1 MPALIGSTPCACS
14 NIRRAN
20 RAVCHLY
27 DQVLIPTRLKSTQFM
42 ILRAI
47 AEAGEIA
54 HCDLAGELMASVET
68 LSRRLASAR
77 RAGLVHVHAGQHN
90 KRMYSLTAKGQ
101 CALEEAIPYW
111 ENAQL
116 RLRHTLGNDDW
127 KLLDNFT
134 HRLAEAAI
142 RAESLPLSNGHCEG
156 SAPLRQSVRPLPR
169 LL

>member
-1 MPALIGSTPCACS
+1 MPALIGSASCACS

-20 RAVCHLY
+20 RAICHLY
-27 DQVLIPTRLKSTQFM
+27 DQVLVPTRLKSTQFM

-77 RAGLVHVHAGQHN
+77 RAGLVQVHTGQHN
-90 KRMYSLTAKGQ
+90 KRMYSLSTKGQ

-116 RLRHTLGNDDW
+116 RLRRSLGNDDW

-142 RAESLPLSNGHCEG
+142 RAESLPLSNGHREG
-156 SAPLRQSVRPLPR
+156 SAAVKTKRSPAP
-169 LL
+169 